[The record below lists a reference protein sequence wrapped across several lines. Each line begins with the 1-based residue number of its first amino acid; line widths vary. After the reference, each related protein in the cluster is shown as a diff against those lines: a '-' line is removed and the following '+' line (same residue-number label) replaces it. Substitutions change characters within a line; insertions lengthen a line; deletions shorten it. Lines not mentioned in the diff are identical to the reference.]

1 MTGNSAGYKGVE
13 ENSRI
18 KEQNVQRHECIQV
31 HEGFRTP
38 GVVVCRESTEWVSE
52 YKHISIREGGSGGG
66 ERIFKCTIAHPHS
79 HKKNFITIRQTAL
92 SDSRNTH
99 F

>member
-1 MTGNSAGYKGVE
+1 MYRGMNAFKCTKGLEHRSSCVSLE
-13 ENSRI
+13 HRVGVR
-18 KEQNVQRHECIQV
+18 VQAC
-31 HEGFRTP
+31 
-38 GVVVCRESTEWVSE
+38 
-52 YKHISIREGGSGGG
+52 ISIREGGSDGG